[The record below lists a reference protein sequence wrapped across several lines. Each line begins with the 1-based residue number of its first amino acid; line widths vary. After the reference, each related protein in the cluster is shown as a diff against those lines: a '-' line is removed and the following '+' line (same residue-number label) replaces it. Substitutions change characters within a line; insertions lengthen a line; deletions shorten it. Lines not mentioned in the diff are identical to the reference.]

1 MLEITTEREFNDW
14 LDLHNRRTMSPNQL
28 QTALERRHEVE
39 NVTSTYNY
47 VDQRATVS
55 VAFKNGGSA
64 VLRKN
69 DLESFMGGQFRIA
82 QLSTG
87 THDYDFSRRDGV
99 FVQVELTFDGE
110 LSIRTLDNDATV
122 AEEQIVMPDAQTVQ
136 FASRHMPIDMMT
148 EAVEQVIRTTL
159 ENQVK
164 QAQLAL
170 NVFNA
175 KNLY

>member
-1 MLEITTEREFNDW
+1 MLEITTEHEFNEW
-14 LDLHNRRTMSPNQL
+14 LDLHNRRTMSPRQL
-28 QTALERRHEVE
+28 QTVLEHRHEVE
-39 NVTSTYNY
+39 NVTSKYDY
-47 VDQRATVS
+47 VDQQATVS
-55 VAFKNGGSA
+55 VKFKNGGSA
-64 VLRKN
+64 ILRKN

-82 QLSTG
+82 HLNAG
-87 THDYDFSRRDGV
+87 THDYDFSRRDNV
-99 FVQVELTFDGE
+99 FVQVELTFDGN
-110 LSIRTLDNDATV
+110 LSIRILDDDATV
-122 AEEQIVMPDAQTVQ
+122 AEEQIVMPDAQTIQ
-136 FASRHMPIDMMT
+136 FASRTMPIDMMT